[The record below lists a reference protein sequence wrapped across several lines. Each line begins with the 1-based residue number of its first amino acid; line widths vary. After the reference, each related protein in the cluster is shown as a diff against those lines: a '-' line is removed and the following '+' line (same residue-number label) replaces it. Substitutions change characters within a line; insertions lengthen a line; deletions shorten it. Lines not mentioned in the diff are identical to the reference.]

1 MGRLDTCYAPVRRSP
16 SEIASYLNA
25 APRLACV
32 KPVASVHPEPGSNS
46 SLYNIF
52 STLSSDFVLYI
63 IRYKE
68 TWLAEYNSSILF
80 RMTVRT
86 CFSCTTISVYGIMSK
101 NYFSSCL
108 RDSLDTLAGA
118 LVSRLRVQRYNNSA
132 NHQNITATFFKK
144 IQSKSTIHYN
154 NLCAR
159 ILFPIF
165 NRHFGLLHIFLV

>member
-16 SEIASYLNA
+16 SIKASFDNA

-46 SLYNIF
+46 SLYSIF
-52 STLSSDFVLYI
+52 DTLRASVVAQHNSSKLGSAFAPRSLVKYFISFFRMICSVYI

-101 NYFSSCL
+101 NCFSSCF
-108 RDSLDTLAGA
+108 RDSLGTLAGA

-144 IQSKSTIHYN
+144 I
-154 NLCAR
+154 
-159 ILFPIF
+159 
-165 NRHFGLLHIFLV
+165 